1 MAKPDTLFLTMVR
14 YKMDDTFQYPK
25 DFDVYWEKWID
36 VYQQEMEEIDAAINE
51 LEGLDDLGY
60 DIDPE
65 MRDQLD
71 EISNLPS
78 IKTIMTPFGM
88 LPLTEQSLAS
98 NHFKLWVGHTNF
110 SVLKSHTRIIGSVK
124 GVESVDILT
133 PYRFRIGIA
142 KLFMDR
148 EVMSN
153 VRKALLETV

>member
-1 MAKPDTLFLTMVR
+1 MG
-14 YKMDDTFQYPK
+14 DTFEYPN

-36 VYQQEMEEIDAAINE
+36 VYQQEMEEIESAIDE

-65 MRDQLD
+65 VRDQL
-71 EISNLPS
+71 ENMANIPS

-88 LPLTEQSLAS
+88 LPITEQSLAS

-110 SVLKSHTRIIGSVK
+110 SVLKSHARIIGSVK

-142 KLFMDR
+142 KLFVDR
-148 EVMSN
+148 DVMAG
-153 VRKALLETV
+153 VRKALLETL

>member
-1 MAKPDTLFLTMVR
+1 MG
-14 YKMDDTFQYPK
+14 DTFEYPN

-36 VYQQEMEEIDAAINE
+36 VYQQEMEEIESAIDE

-65 MRDQLD
+65 VRDQL
-71 EISNLPS
+71 ENMANIPS

-88 LPLTEQSLAS
+88 LPLTEHSLAS

-110 SVLKSHTRIIGSVK
+110 SVLKSHARIIGSVK

-142 KLFMDR
+142 KLFVDR
-148 EVMSN
+148 DVMAG
-153 VRKALLETV
+153 VRKALLETL

>member
-1 MAKPDTLFLTMVR
+1 MG
-14 YKMDDTFQYPK
+14 DTFEYPN

-36 VYQQEMEEIDAAINE
+36 VYQQEMEEIESAIDE
-51 LEGLDDLGY
+51 LEGLDYLGY

-65 MRDQLD
+65 VRDQL
-71 EISNLPS
+71 ENMANIPS

-110 SVLKSHTRIIGSVK
+110 SVLKSHARIIGSVK

-142 KLFMDR
+142 KLFVDR
-148 EVMSN
+148 DVMAG
-153 VRKALLETV
+153 VRKALLETL

>member
-1 MAKPDTLFLTMVR
+1 MG
-14 YKMDDTFQYPK
+14 DTFEYPN

-36 VYQQEMEEIDAAINE
+36 VYQQEMEEIESAIDE

-65 MRDQLD
+65 VRDQL
-71 EISNLPS
+71 ENMANIPS

-98 NHFKLWVGHTNF
+98 SHFKLWVGHTNF
-110 SVLKSHTRIIGSVK
+110 SVLKSHTRLIGSVK

-142 KLFMDR
+142 KLFVDR
-148 EVMSN
+148 DVMAG
-153 VRKALLETV
+153 VRTALLESL

>member
-1 MAKPDTLFLTMVR
+1 MG
-14 YKMDDTFQYPK
+14 DTFEYPN

-36 VYQQEMEEIDAAINE
+36 VYQQEMEEIESAIDE

-65 MRDQLD
+65 VRDQL
-71 EISNLPS
+71 ENMVNIPS

-110 SVLKSHTRIIGSVK
+110 SVLKSHARIIGSVK

-142 KLFMDR
+142 KLFVDR
-148 EVMSN
+148 DVMAG
-153 VRKALLETV
+153 VRKALLETL

>member
-1 MAKPDTLFLTMVR
+1 MG
-14 YKMDDTFQYPK
+14 DTFEYPN

-36 VYQQEMEEIDAAINE
+36 VYQQEMEEIESAIDE

-65 MRDQLD
+65 VRDQL
-71 EISNLPS
+71 ENMANIPS

-110 SVLKSHTRIIGSVK
+110 SVLKSHARIIGSVK

-142 KLFMDR
+142 KLFVDR
-148 EVMSN
+148 DVMAG
-153 VRKALLETV
+153 VRKALLETL